1 MWLWLSTNKPRDP
14 EDLAAVWWCVI
25 KAQRPQPPNHLFWK
39 VNHQMLAGVKWK
51 QPNMKTEHFPHAT
64 QAIRSRKKC
73 KTDACYWL
81 YKPHVFL
88 NVSFL
93 AQVYRS
99 FGLGSSYAKVMK
111 FGCLLQYSDYVVAN
125 IDFPDFPHRLLEDIY
140 QVRMHK
146 SVKTFDEALV
156 MTHWRNPRNLP
167 KDGFTCMSISRPSSI
182 PWILA
187 KWKSKLN
194 PWSPVRLI
202 FFILYA

>member
-1 MWLWLSTNKPRDP
+1 
-14 EDLAAVWWCVI
+14 
-25 KAQRPQPPNHLFWK
+25 
-39 VNHQMLAGVKWK
+39 MLAGVKWK

-64 QAIRSRKKC
+64 QAILSRKKC
-73 KTDACYWL
+73 DADACYWL

-125 IDFPDFPHRLLEDIY
+125 IDFPDFPHRLLEDSY

-146 SVKTFDEALV
+146 SVKTFDETLV
-156 MTHWRNPRNLP
+156 MTHWRNPRNLS
-167 KDGFTCMSISRPSSI
+167 KDGFTCMSISHPSSI

-187 KWKSKLN
+187 KWKSKLS
-194 PWSPVRLI
+194 PWSPARLL
-202 FFILYA
+202 FFILHA